1 MSKIKKEKRKM
12 SNKRKLILCFVS
24 VLAILILF
32 FGYNKF
38 IKKDDSASKPKVV
51 DEIKSFNY
59 VVNENDTKLF
69 KKNFAELKEILSKKE
84 VDSKKY
90 AEAVAKLFVIDFFNL
105 ENKTSKNDI
114 GGVQFVYN
122 SYQTDFVDYARD
134 GIYKQVGNNI
144 YGDIK
149 QNLPSVKSVNVSN
162 IEEVDPTSI
171 FGSEVYNQG
180 EGSKGYEVTLDWT
193 YDNCNGFQDKA
204 TLTIVTDGE
213 KLSVAKME
221 E

>member
-69 KKNFAELKEILSKKE
+69 KKNFAELKEILSQKE
-84 VDSKKY
+84 VDNKKY
-90 AEAVAKLFVIDFFNL
+90 AEAVAKLKEL
-105 ENKTSKNDI
+105 L
-114 GGVQFVYN
+114 
-122 SYQTDFVDYARD
+122 
-134 GIYKQVGNNI
+134 
-144 YGDIK
+144 GDID
-149 QNLPSVKSVNVSN
+149 L
-162 IEEVDPTSI
+162 
-171 FGSEVYNQG
+171 
-180 EGSKGYEVTLDWT
+180 
-193 YDNCNGFQDKA
+193 
-204 TLTIVTDGE
+204 
-213 KLSVAKME
+213 
-221 E
+221 